1 MSAQRRRILAV
12 LALLV
17 IFTALLALAL
27 DLVAGQRERTRG
39 VSYEAP
45 PAVARQTA
53 PLFGVNVALEQ
64 EQSAAD
70 RQRALAL
77 ARAAG
82 FAWVRQRFPW
92 AQMEPQPGQFDWALW
107 DAIVAECAGQNL
119 RLIAVLDTSPAWARQ
134 GGASAAPTT
143 PPADPKAL
151 ARFAATLA
159 IRYRGRLAAVQVWDQ
174 PNIRPHWGER
184 YASPAEYVALLQPV
198 AAALHA
204 ADPHIVV
211 LAGGLAPT
219 IEQSEWNQ
227 GEVAYLDG
235 MYRAGA
241 KGSFDALAAKPYG
254 FWSGP
259 EDRRVARD
267 VLNFS
272 RLILLRETML
282 RYGDGE
288 RAIWAVE
295 FGWNALPA
303 GWPGRAS
310 PWGTD
315 SEDKQAGRTVAA
327 LRRAQAEW
335 PWLAVACL
343 QGLRFPAAAPD
354 DPLRGFALLSDDFS
368 PRATYSAVQ
377 SLATTSPATGV
388 APRQPPFF
396 ASYVAKLAAL
406 AIALL
411 LALAGLAWLLPRL
424 PWAALPPAG
433 RLAVLGLAL
442 AIYAFSPWLAVTV
455 VAALAVVVLAIAYLE
470 EALLFTVFSI
480 PFVFLPR
487 QIGGLA
493 ISLPEFLVL
502 ACGLAWLS
510 QIANQQ
516 IGKSQISKSQIS
528 KSPISNLQSLL
539 FDWPVVLFLA
549 AAFISLAAS
558 ANLRLSLRELRVVVL
573 EPVLLYFLLTRSV
586 DRRGVW
592 RLAGALLA
600 AGVVVA
606 LFGLYQY
613 AFTDHVITAEGV
625 RRMLATYPSPN
636 SLGLFLERVLPL
648 ALAWA
653 IGRWQMAD
661 SRWRIALP
669 VAAVGILALALLLT
683 YSVGAWLGCGVA
695 VLFMVAMKGRKALL
709 LLLIA
714 ALLLAVLLLPVLRV
728 ERVVSHLGLQPG
740 STSVL
745 RLSLWQSSLQML
757 ADHPVLG
764 VGLDGFLELYR
775 TQYIRPEAWLEPN
788 LSHPHQLLLE
798 FWLNLGVLGVIALV
812 WFLVAF
818 FQKGLRL
825 YRTAEDPWRRALVL
839 GLLGAMVAA
848 WAHGLVDRFLFGSP
862 DLAYVFFILLGLTAV
877 LERPVPCQSQHLVIA
892 NAVKQSL
899 SWRNSEIASSPPLL
913 AMTRK
918 ITLTG
923 PCVNRQSPIVNRQ
936 SSIAN
941 RQSSIANRQSSIA
954 NRQSAIVN
962 RQSPIPLTKQTN

>member
-1 MSAQRRRILAV
+1 MSVQQRRILAV
-12 LALLV
+12 LVFVLL
-17 IFTALLALAL
+17 ITFTALLALAL
-27 DLVAGQRERTRG
+27 NLVAGQRERTRG
-39 VSYEAP
+39 VSYDAP

-64 EQSAAD
+64 ETSAAD

-92 AQMEPQPGQFDWALW
+92 AQIEPQPGQFDWALW
-107 DAIVAECAGQNL
+107 DAIVAECAAQNL
-119 RLIAVLDTSPAWARQ
+119 RLIAVLDTSPAWARY
-134 GGASAAPTT
+134 GGANAAPTA
-143 PPADPKAL
+143 PPADPNDL

-159 IRYRGRLAAVQVWDQ
+159 TRYRGRLAAIQVWDQ

-204 ADPHIVV
+204 ADPDLVV

-227 GEVAYLDG
+227 SDVAYLDG

-259 EDRRVARD
+259 EDRRVAPD

-303 GWPGRAS
+303 GWSGRAS

-343 QGLRFPAAAPD
+343 QGLRFPTAAPD
-354 DPLRGFALLSDDFS
+354 DPLRGFALLNDDFS
-368 PRATYSAVQ
+368 PRATYMAVQ
-377 SLATTSPATGV
+377 ALATTAPATSV
-388 APRQPPFF
+388 APRQPP
-396 ASYVAKLAAL
+396 SYADYYAKLAAL
-406 AIALL
+406 ALALL
-411 LALAGLAWLLPRL
+411 LAVVGLAWLLPRL
-424 PWAALPPAG
+424 PWATLPQAG

-442 AIYAFSPWLAVTV
+442 AVYAFSPWLAVTIT
-455 VAALAVVVLAIAYLE
+455 AALAVVVLAIAYLQ
-470 EALLFTVFSI
+470 EALLFTVFAI

-487 QIGGLA
+487 HIGSLA

-502 ACGLAWLS
+502 ACGLAWAVS
-510 QIANQQ
+510 RFQIADCRLQIVNESANRRIGESTNQRIGELQ
-516 IGKSQISKSQIS
+516 IGNR
-528 KSPISNLQSLL
+528 KSPIENLKSAIGNRQSPI
-539 FDWPVVLFLA
+539 FDWPVVLFVV

-573 EPVLLYFLLTRSV
+573 EPVLLYFLLTRTV
-586 DRRGVW
+586 DRQGAW

-625 RRMLATYPSPN
+625 RRLLATYPSPN

-648 ALAWA
+648 SLAWA
-653 IGRWQMAD
+653 IGRGAGERGSRGAEERGRRGD
-661 SRWRIALP
+661 SPLHPRTLAPLLTLG
-669 VAAVGILALALLLT
+669 VLALALLLT

-695 VLFMVAMKGRKALL
+695 ILFMAAMRGRKALL
-709 LLLIA
+709 ALLVVA
-714 ALLLAVLLLPVLRV
+714 VLLAVVLLPVLRV

-745 RLSLWQSSLQML
+745 RLNLWQSSLQML
-757 ADHPVLG
+757 ADHPVLS

-775 TQYIRPEAWLEPN
+775 TQYIRPEAWQEPN

-798 FWLNLGVLGVIALV
+798 FWLNLGVLGVIVLV

-825 YRTAEDPWRRALVL
+825 YRAAEDPWRQALVL

-848 WAHGLVDRFLFGSP
+848 CVHGLVDRFLFGSP
-862 DLAYVFFILLGLTAV
+862 DLAYIFFIFIALIAV
-877 LERPVPCQSQHLVIA
+877 LERPAARL
-892 NAVKQSL
+892 
-899 SWRNSEIASSPPLL
+899 
-913 AMTRK
+913 
-918 ITLTG
+918 
-923 PCVNRQSPIVNRQ
+923 
-936 SSIAN
+936 
-941 RQSSIANRQSSIA
+941 
-954 NRQSAIVN
+954 
-962 RQSPIPLTKQTN
+962 